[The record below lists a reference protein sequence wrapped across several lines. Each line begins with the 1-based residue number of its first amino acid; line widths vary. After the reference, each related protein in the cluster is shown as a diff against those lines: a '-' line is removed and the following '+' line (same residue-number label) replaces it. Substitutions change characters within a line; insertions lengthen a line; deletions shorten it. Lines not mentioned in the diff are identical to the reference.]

1 MSKVAIVTDS
11 TAYIPPEMLKGL
23 PVSILPLHLIWGDH
37 LFLDGVDIQPVE
49 FYRRLQVSKENPSTS
64 QATPMTFR
72 DQYKRLLDEDYQIF
86 SIHIS
91 SKLSGTID
99 SAIQARSELPQ
110 DRIMIFDSMAT
121 SMALGFQVL
130 AVARAA
136 AQGATLQDC
145 EAIATQARENCDV
158 YFAVSTLEYLHRG
171 GRIGGA
177 AAFVGTALNLKPIL
191 KLHDGKVEAVEK
203 IRTMSKAID
212 RLTYLVQNRLTGKRS
227 IHLAAV
233 HANAEPEA
241 NALLERVRA
250 CFDVSLVSDAV
261 VTDVSPV
268 VGTHAGPGT
277 IGIAFMYG
285 I

>member
-11 TAYIPPEMLKGL
+11 TAYIPSDMLKGL
-23 PVSILPLHLIWGDH
+23 PVSILPLHLIWGSH
-37 LFLDGVDIQPVE
+37 IFLDGVDIQPVE
-49 FYRRLQVSKENPSTS
+49 FYRRLQVSKETPSTS
-64 QATPMTFR
+64 QVTPMTFR
-72 DQYKRLLDEDYQIF
+72 DQYQSLLNQDYQIF

-99 SAIQARSELPQ
+99 SAIQARNELPH
-110 DRIMIFDSMAT
+110 DKIMIFDSMAT

-145 EAIATQARENCDV
+145 AAIAAQARDNCDV
-158 YFAVSTLEYLHRG
+158 FFAVSTLEYLRRG

-191 KLHDGKVEAVEK
+191 KLQDGKVEAVEK
-203 IRTMSKAID
+203 IRTMSKAVD
-212 RLTYLVQNRLTGKRS
+212 RLTDLVQNRLTGKRS

-233 HANAEPEA
+233 HANAESEA
-241 NALLERVRA
+241 RALLERVRA
-250 CFDVSLVSDAV
+250 GFDASLLTDAV

-268 VGTHAGPGT
+268 IGTHAGPGT